1 MIATK
6 TTTLMVAMAVMGI
19 VPVAAHAQSV
29 DLLELV
35 EQSGTAEQISA
46 PEQEQ
51 GAANVD
57 EDTNTPISND
67 EDRNA
72 PTNVLFA
79 TVGFGGTLEAPM
91 TSTVDDAD
99 VLTTT
104 VDDADVLANSQTETQ
119 EAPVN
124 NIPSQTQ
131 TPIQAPTLTVGDLM
145 GLLPAGG
152 G

>member
-46 PEQEQ
+46 PDQEQ

-99 VLTTT
+99 VL
-104 VDDADVLANSQTETQ
+104 ANSQTETQ